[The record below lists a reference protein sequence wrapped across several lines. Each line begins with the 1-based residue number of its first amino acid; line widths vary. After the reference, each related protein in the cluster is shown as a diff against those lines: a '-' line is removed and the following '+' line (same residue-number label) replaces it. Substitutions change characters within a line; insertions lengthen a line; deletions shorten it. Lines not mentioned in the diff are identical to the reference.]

1 LTFLLNFAIFG
12 AMERLTLDNLLPLAE
27 FTGQRRE
34 FLAAHH
40 RYLDRYRRVRIGPTL
55 TLVFENRQT
64 LWFRVQD
71 VLRIARLQE
80 PRRVQQELDVYNRLL
95 PHRDRLQAAL
105 LIDIADESRMA
116 EETAFWARMPNDA
129 LRLRIG
135 EHEYVAQLLT
145 CRPEDRCNGTAH
157 WVQLPIPADERAQLV
172 NFGQSARFEVR
183 HDTYRHESSVL
194 SEDVRQSLFEDLQMS
209 DKDGTGRLAAGA

>member
-1 LTFLLNFAIFG
+1 
-12 AMERLTLDNLLPLAE
+12 MQHLTLDDLLPLAE

-34 FLAAHH
+34 FFAAHQ
-40 RYLDRYRRVRIGPTL
+40 RYLDRYRRVRIGPSL

-64 LWFRVQD
+64 LWFHVQD

-80 PRRVQQELDVYNRLL
+80 PARVQQELDVYNRLL
-95 PHRDRLQAAL
+95 PHRHRLQAAL
-105 LIDIADESRMA
+105 LVEIADDARLA
-116 EETAFWARMPNDA
+116 EDLAFWGQMPAEA

-135 EHEYVAQLLT
+135 ERDYPAQLLT

-157 WVQLPIPADERAQLV
+157 WVQLPIAAEDRPLLLDFQ
-172 NFGQSARFEVR
+172 QPARFEVR
-183 HDTYRHESSVL
+183 HDSYRHESPFL

-209 DKDGTGRLAAGA
+209 DKD